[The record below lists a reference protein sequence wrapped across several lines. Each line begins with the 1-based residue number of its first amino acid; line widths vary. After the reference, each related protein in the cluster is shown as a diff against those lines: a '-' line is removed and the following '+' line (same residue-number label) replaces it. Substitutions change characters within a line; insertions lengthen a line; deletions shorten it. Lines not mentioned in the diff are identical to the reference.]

1 MAKKKKKKAASP
13 AQPPK
18 DKAFNAPFAA
28 LGKELK
34 KAAKPQAEAAAPAAP
49 KKSEDA
55 PEDEQALFA
64 KAMSQVER
72 LPGDQR
78 PTAKTPPPNP
88 AKIAEAVDEELE
100 VMAHLAE
107 LISGTADFDLRMSDE
122 YLSGQARGVGPELM
136 ERLAQG
142 AFPIQD
148 HLDLHGLSLSDA
160 QGEVADFV
168 DSAVARGLRH
178 VLLVHGRGKGSPG
191 GVPVLKQGLAAWLEH
206 KRFARKV
213 LAFCTAR
220 AIDGGAGAMYL
231 LLRKWSG
238 PKGRKW

>member
-13 AQPPK
+13 PPAPK
-18 DKAFNAPFAA
+18 EQAFNSPFAA

-34 KAAKPQAEAAAPAAP
+34 KTAKPQAEPGPAVAP
-49 KKSEDA
+49 KKEA
-55 PEDEQALFA
+55 PAEDEQALFA
-64 KAMSQVER
+64 KAMSGVAQ
-72 LPGDQR
+72 LPGENR
-78 PTAKTPPPNP
+78 PAPKAPPPNP
-88 AKIAEAVDEELE
+88 ANIGQAVDEELE

-107 LISGTADFDLRMSDE
+107 LISGSGEFDLRMSDE
-122 YLSGQARGVGPELM
+122 YVSGQAIGVGPELM
-136 ERLAQG
+136 DRLAQG

-148 HLDLHGLSLSDA
+148 HLDLHGLGLQEA
-160 QGEVADFV
+160 QQEVSAFV
-168 DSAVARGLRH
+168 DSAAARGLRH

-191 GVPVLKQGLAAWLEH
+191 GVPVLKQALAAWLEH
-206 KRFARKV
+206 KRFARRV

-220 AIDGGAGAMYL
+220 TIDGGAGAMYL

>member
-13 AQPPK
+13 PPAPK
-18 DKAFNAPFAA
+18 ERAFNAPFAA

-34 KAAKPQAEAAAPAAP
+34 KAAVPEAAPPAPVAPP
-49 KKSEDA
+49 KKEDA
-55 PEDEQALFA
+55 PEDEQALFDQ
-64 KAMSQVER
+64 AMSQVAR

-78 PTAKTPPPNP
+78 PTPKTPPPNP
-88 AKIAEAVDEELE
+88 ANLGQAVDEELE

-107 LISGTADFDLRMSDE
+107 LISGSADFDLRMSDE
-122 YLSGQARGVGPELM
+122 YVSGQARGVGPELM

-148 HLDLHGLSLSDA
+148 HLDLHGLSLTDA

-168 DSAVARGLRH
+168 DSAAARGLRH

-220 AIDGGAGAMYL
+220 PIDGGAGAMYL

-238 PKGRKW
+238 PKGHKW

>member
-13 AQPPK
+13 APAK
-18 DKAFNAPFAA
+18 ERAFNAPFAA

-34 KAAKPQAEAAAPAAP
+34 KTAATEAKPAAP
-49 KKSEDA
+49 PEPKKKEDA
-55 PEDEQALFA
+55 PEDEEALFSM
-64 KAMSQVER
+64 AMSGVDQ

-78 PTAKTPPPNP
+78 PVPKAPPPNP
-88 AKIAEAVDEELE
+88 ANLGQAVDEELE

-122 YLSGQARGVGPELM
+122 YVSGQAIGVGPELM

-148 HLDLHGLSLSDA
+148 HLDLHGLGLSDA

-168 DSAVARGLRH
+168 DSAVARGFRH

-220 AIDGGAGAMYL
+220 PIDGGAGAMYL

-238 PKGRKW
+238 PKGHRW

>member
-1 MAKKKKKKAASP
+1 MAKKKKKKTASP
-13 AQPPK
+13 APPK
-18 DKAFNAPFAA
+18 EQAFNSPFAA

-34 KAAKPQAEAAAPAAP
+34 KTAKPQAAPAEPPTP
-49 KKSEDA
+49 KKKEDA
-55 PEDEQALFA
+55 PEDEQALFSM
-64 KAMSQVER
+64 AMSGVDQ

-78 PTAKTPPPNP
+78 PVPKAPPPNP
-88 AKIAEAVDEELE
+88 ANLGQAVDEELE

-107 LISGTADFDLRMSDE
+107 LISGSGDFDLRMSDE
-122 YLSGQARGVGPELM
+122 YVSGQATGVGPELM

-148 HLDLHGLSLSDA
+148 HLDLHGLGLSDA

-168 DSAVARGLRH
+168 DSAVARGFRH

-220 AIDGGAGAMYL
+220 PIDGGAGAMYL

>member
-13 AQPPK
+13 APAPK
-18 DKAFNAPFAA
+18 EQAFNSPFAA
-28 LGKELK
+28 LGKTLK
-34 KAAKPQAEAAAPAAP
+34 KTAKPQAAPAAP
-49 KKSEDA
+49 PPPQKKEA
-55 PEDEQALFA
+55 PAEDEEALFA
-64 KAMSQVER
+64 MAMSGVDQ

-78 PTAKTPPPNP
+78 PAPKAPPPNP
-88 AKIAEAVDEELE
+88 ANIGQAVDEDLE

-107 LISGTADFDLRMSDE
+107 LISGSAEFDLRMSDE
-122 YLSGQARGVGPELM
+122 YLSGQAVGVGPELM

-168 DSAVARGLRH
+168 DSAAARGLRH

-220 AIDGGAGAMYL
+220 PIDGGAGAMYL

-238 PKGRKW
+238 PKGHRW

>member
-1 MAKKKKKKAASP
+1 M
-13 AQPPK
+13 
-18 DKAFNAPFAA
+18 
-28 LGKELK
+28 
-34 KAAKPQAEAAAPAAP
+34 
-49 KKSEDA
+49 
-55 PEDEQALFA
+55 
-64 KAMSQVER
+64 AMSGVDQ

-78 PTAKTPPPNP
+78 PAPKAPPPNP
-88 AKIAEAVDEELE
+88 ANIGQAVDEELE

-107 LISGTADFDLRMSDE
+107 LISGSGEFDLRMSDE
-122 YLSGQARGVGPELM
+122 YVSGQAVGVGPELM

-142 AFPIQD
+142 DFPIQD
-148 HLDLHGLSLSDA
+148 HLDLHGLSLTDA

-168 DSAVARGLRH
+168 DSAAARGLRH